1 MPFNINQRNRKSDDK
16 LRKPIICVQTRACIE
31 VRHKKK
37 NICKKTSTRVNLSGG
52 GGVALI
58 LTHVS
63 PKISQ

>member
-31 VRHKKK
+31 VLHTKKYVK
-37 NICKKTSTRVNLSGG
+37 NFASGKSVGG

-58 LTHVS
+58 LTPVP